1 MHIWKSEK
9 SDKIGQSTDM
19 YCRICVSRRYLG
31 IPPLTPFLFCGV
43 FSVRYHGAD
52 STDMYGDMPKLESP
66 RKDTTNTLLVL
77 CCTFSRLF
85 YLHNCCHNFDKIGQS
100 TDMYCRIC
108 VSRRYLG
115 IPPLTPFLFCGVFSV
130 RYHGADSTDMY
141 GDMPKL
147 ESPRKDTTDTLLL
160 LCCTFSRL
168 FYLHNC
174 CHNFDKIGQSADMY
188 CRICVSR
195 RYLGIPPLT
204 PYFFCC
210 VLSVRYHGADSTDMY
225 GDMRK

>member
-9 SDKIGQSTDM
+9 S
-19 YCRICVSRRYLG
+19 
-31 IPPLTPFLFCGV
+31 
-43 FSVRYHGAD
+43 
-52 STDMYGDMPKLESP
+52 
-66 RKDTTNTLLVL
+66 
-77 CCTFSRLF
+77 
-85 YLHNCCHNFDKIGQS
+85 DKIGQS

-174 CHNFDKIGQSADMY
+174 CHKFVPDTFLSS
-188 CRICVSR
+188 SR
-195 RYLGIPPLT
+195 PT
-204 PYFFCC
+204 A
-210 VLSVRYHGADSTDMY
+210 VLSVLQSTYAISSHDLY
-225 GDMRK
+225 QTDTP